1 MVKYLPGLFGAIAGF
16 VLLQFIGWFNS
27 WVLEFAAFLAAYL
40 FVAISLEAALVRYK
54 GK

>member
-16 VLLQFIGWFNS
+16 VLLRFIGWLNS
-27 WVLEFAAFLAAYL
+27 WMLEFSAFLAAYL